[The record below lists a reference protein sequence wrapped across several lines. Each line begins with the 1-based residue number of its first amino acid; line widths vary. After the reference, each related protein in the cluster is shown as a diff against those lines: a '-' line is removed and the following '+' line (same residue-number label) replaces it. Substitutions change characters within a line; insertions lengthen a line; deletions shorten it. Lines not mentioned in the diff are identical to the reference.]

1 MVLIPS
7 LIPSPCVHA
16 PTGIAMLK
24 RAAQGA
30 GAAGLAYAGYSFLK
44 KPEEIDFAG
53 ESTAG
58 SRAKIKRFNSLV
70 NRGDNPSAMKTR
82 AEQVKALKSGEQFD
96 VIIIGGGCTGAGAA
110 LDATTRGLKTA
121 CTEPSNATPTPSSSP
136 RPSPGRGRSC
146 DPRPNQACIER
157 GDFSNETSSRSS
169 KLIWGGFKYLQ
180 VGQPWSGLGPGLGLG
195 LGLGAASMTCRSP
208 SPGPSH
214 TANGSGPEAGPPIPR
229 PPLDPN
235 FTRAITL
242 ILTSP
247 GPSP

>member
-1 MVLIPS
+1 MAAYPAITLDACRIPVPGKQ
-7 LIPSPCVHA
+7 LRACPFTRRVHA

-121 CTEPSNATPTPSSSP
+121 CTEPLTPSLPLAPALGLAPAVSVAVTLALIRLALSAATSRTRPRAGVPSSS
-136 RPSPGRGRSC
+136 
-146 DPRPNQACIER
+146 
-157 GDFSNETSSRSS
+157 
-169 KLIWGGFKYLQ
+169 
-180 VGQPWSGLGPGLGLG
+180 
-195 LGLGAASMTCRSP
+195 GAASSTCRSAN
-208 SPGPSH
+208 PGQ
-214 TANGSGPEAGPPIPR
+214 GWGQG
-229 PPLDPN
+229 
-235 FTRAITL
+235 
-242 ILTSP
+242 
-247 GPSP
+247 

>member
-1 MVLIPS
+1 MPYFLHPKSSKFGNTLFLTVGCLSREARLMRPAS
-7 LIPSPCVHA
+7 RARETAPCPFTARRGHA

-58 SRAKIKRFNSLV
+58 TRAKIKRFNSLV

-121 CTEPSNATPTPSSSP
+121 CTEPLTPYLPLALALGLAPAVTVAVTLALIRLALSAATSRTRPRAGVPSSS
-136 RPSPGRGRSC
+136 
-146 DPRPNQACIER
+146 
-157 GDFSNETSSRSS
+157 
-169 KLIWGGFKYLQ
+169 
-180 VGQPWSGLGPGLGLG
+180 
-195 LGLGAASMTCRSP
+195 GAASSTCRSAN
-208 SPGPSH
+208 PG
-214 TANGSGPEAGPPIPR
+214 
-229 PPLDPN
+229 
-235 FTRAITL
+235 
-242 ILTSP
+242 
-247 GPSP
+247 

>member
-1 MVLIPS
+1 
-7 LIPSPCVHA
+7 
-16 PTGIAMLK
+16 MLK

-121 CTEPSNATPTPSSSP
+121 CTEPLTPSLPLAPALGLAPAVSVAVTLALIRLALSAATSRTRPRAGVPSSS
-136 RPSPGRGRSC
+136 
-146 DPRPNQACIER
+146 
-157 GDFSNETSSRSS
+157 
-169 KLIWGGFKYLQ
+169 
-180 VGQPWSGLGPGLGLG
+180 
-195 LGLGAASMTCRSP
+195 GAASSTCRSAN
-208 SPGPSH
+208 PGQ
-214 TANGSGPEAGPPIPR
+214 GWGQG
-229 PPLDPN
+229 
-235 FTRAITL
+235 
-242 ILTSP
+242 
-247 GPSP
+247 

>member
-1 MVLIPS
+1 
-7 LIPSPCVHA
+7 
-16 PTGIAMLK
+16 MLK

-121 CTEPSNATPTPSSSP
+121 CTELSNPIPTPSSSP
-136 RPSPGRGRSC
+136 RPSPGRDRSC

-180 VGQPWSGLGPGLGLG
+180 VAFAELLSWNTLSAPVESFGKFWGEFSMVAECCTERSWLAGMQPHLVHYVPQAVPFFNW
-195 LGLGAASMTCRSP
+195 
-208 SPGPSH
+208 
-214 TANGSGPEAGPPIPR
+214 
-229 PPLDPN
+229 
-235 FTRAITL
+235 
-242 ILTSP
+242 
-247 GPSP
+247 

>member
-1 MVLIPS
+1 
-7 LIPSPCVHA
+7 
-16 PTGIAMLK
+16 MLK

-121 CTEPSNATPTPSSSP
+121 CTEPSNPIPAPSSSP
-136 RPSPGRGRSC
+136 RPSPGRDCSC

-180 VGQPWSGLGPGLGLG
+180 VAFAELLSWNTLSTPVESFGKFWSEFSMVAECCTERSWLAGMQPHLVHYVPQV
-195 LGLGAASMTCRSP
+195 SP
-208 SPGPSH
+208 
-214 TANGSGPEAGPPIPR
+214 N
-229 PPLDPN
+229 PN
-235 FTRAITL
+235 
-242 ILTSP
+242 P
-247 GPSP
+247 KPYP